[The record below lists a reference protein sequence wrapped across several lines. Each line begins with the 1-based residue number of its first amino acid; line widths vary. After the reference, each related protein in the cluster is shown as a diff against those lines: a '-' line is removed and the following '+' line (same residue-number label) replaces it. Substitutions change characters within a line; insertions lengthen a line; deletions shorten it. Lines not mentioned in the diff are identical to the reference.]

1 MFGLKIENIVNINSF
16 KNLISRKNMLNFIKK
31 KIRYIIENKND
42 DVQASHH
49 REIKFL
55 CLII

>member
-1 MFGLKIENIVNINSF
+1 MFGLKIENIVDNNSF
-16 KNLISRKNMLNFIKK
+16 ENFISRKKYVQFYKK